1 MNTDVPYMTS
11 VTNLHKILDAMQR
24 AAAPETFHLDF
35 LRDLGFTSSNDRGA
49 VKLFKFLGL
58 LDGSGKPHGSY
69 REFMDHAKAKQVLAA
84 QLRASYDDL
93 FKSDLKANTKTA
105 DSLKGWFKTK
115 TGAGDA
121 VAKKMATTFKA
132 LATYADFNAPALVDD
147 TPPTQEEKKSDSGDV
162 KKNDSGPRE
171 KINSNSSDAGSG
183 NGSNSGRGSFG
194 LVYRFEI
201 HLPDT
206 QNVDTFRAIFKALR
220 EELM

>member
-1 MNTDVPYMTS
+1 MNTDVPYMAS

-58 LDGSGKPHGSY
+58 LDGSGKPQSSY

-93 FKSDLKANTKTA
+93 FKSDRQANAKTA

-115 TGAGDA
+115 TGVGDA
-121 VAKKMATTFKA
+121 VAKKMATTFKS
-132 LATYADFNAPALVDD
+132 LATYADFNAPALADDAPENEGKSSGSVDSK
-147 TPPTQEEKKSDSGDV
+147 EKDHAS
-162 KKNDSGPRE
+162 RE
-171 KINSNSSDAGSG
+171 KSTASDVGSGGGG
-183 NGSNSGRGSFG
+183 NGSGRGAFG